1 MGLCVSLRAALP
13 SSTAQQMYCRHVL
26 AVEVTCLS
34 CAQVLHGT
42 DVIADG
48 TLKKYD
54 AETQLSKE
62 HTPLRANQEY
72 AKPPKEQTG
81 VDFSKVSVCPVTAST
96 AELVVCLQQAS

>member
-1 MGLCVSLRAALP
+1 M
-13 SSTAQQMYCRHVL
+13 
-26 AVEVTCLS
+26 
-34 CAQVLHGT
+34 LHGT
-42 DVIADG
+42 DVIADS

-81 VDFSKVSVCPVTAST
+81 VDFSKVSACSVPVGSA
-96 AELVVCLQQAS
+96 C